1 MPTQRPD
8 EYYEKGAMRRWLAP
22 HSRGTSRLASILSRR
37 SRRAVCLTWLSACLC
52 DGAFAQGSPVPRSS
66 QCPLTSFTA
75 PALFH
80 PKDPR
85 AFGAKCDGV
94 TDDSAAFQKAINAG
108 DVRVAGGTC
117 LINKTVTVRVSQRR
131 LECAPGT
138 LLKRTVSDAESMFLY
153 EAGNGALTG
162 NSIVNCNFEGANS
175 PKPVIDFQAP
185 GHWDIPVLTRD
196 NVSNFLFAGN
206 TIKQFF
212 GQSFFQTTGD
222 NGGSGDRVIFNT
234 FMNCPLYGPAFVGHM
249 NGYIGYNRVVGCMA
263 GIENDHATDNTGGNI
278 LECNEITASSGASGN
293 ITGGVQGKNT
303 NYSSNIVRYNLITG
317 KNTGMLQKHEEG
329 GRDAQYIGNSCI
341 DGCRVKGS
349 P

>member
-1 MPTQRPD
+1 MT
-8 EYYEKGAMRRWLAP
+8 
-22 HSRGTSRLASILSRR
+22 SILSGR
-37 SRRAVCLTWLSACLC
+37 SRRAVALTWLLAWVCE
-52 DGAFAQGSPVPRSS
+52 GAFAQGSPVPRTS

-75 PALFH
+75 PPLFH
-80 PKDPR
+80 PNDPR
-85 AFGAKCDGV
+85 VFGAKCDGV

-108 DVRVAGGTC
+108 DVKVAAGTC

-153 EAGNGALTG
+153 DAGNGALIG

-175 PKPVIDFQAP
+175 PEPVIDFQAP
-185 GHWDIPVLTRD
+185 GHWDIPVLTRG

-206 TIKQFF
+206 TMKQFF

-249 NGYIGYNRVVGCMA
+249 NGYIGYNRVMGCMA

-278 LECNEITASSGASGN
+278 LECNKITASNGASGN

-303 NYSSNIVRYNLITG
+303 NYSGNIVRYNLITG
-317 KNTGMLQKHEEG
+317 KNTGILQKHEEG

-341 DGCRVKGS
+341 DGCRVKGN